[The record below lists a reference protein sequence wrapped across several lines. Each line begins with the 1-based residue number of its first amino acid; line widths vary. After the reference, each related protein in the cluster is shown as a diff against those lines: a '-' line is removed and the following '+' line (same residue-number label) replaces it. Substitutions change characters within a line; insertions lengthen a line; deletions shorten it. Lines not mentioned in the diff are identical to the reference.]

1 MKTFDPAGQG
11 TAHDAVSERAAEFW
25 ERRRFG
31 GWNRADQA
39 ELDAWL
45 AESTFHRVAYLRVE
59 AIAARTDRIAAA
71 RTSEVGKVGVAPHS
85 SAPGGGGK
93 FQYWRF
99 VLPLLAAASI
109 ALFAVLGIPFV
120 KALME
125 PPDRIFATNTGGR
138 ATLKFTDGTEIEL
151 NTDTAVRYRM
161 TTQERKVWLEKGEAY
176 FRVAHNAANPFT
188 VEADGRRVTD
198 LGTEFLVRATGNLD
212 VVLVKGRAQVASD
225 KPGAAAAMLI
235 PGDEA
240 VSTPIGTFVT
250 KRTPQELADELAWR
264 RGVLVFRN
272 APLVDVVREFNRYN
286 EVKLVIVDPSIAH
299 LKFSAELTTDDYADF
314 LQLAQ
319 SVLKLH
325 ARRDGNR
332 ILLSRG

>member
-1 MKTFDPAGQG
+1 MKTFGPTEQTA
-11 TAHDAVSERAAEFW
+11 AHDAISECAAEFW

-31 GWNRADQA
+31 GWSGADQA

-45 AESTFHRVAYLRVE
+45 AESTLHRVAYLRVE
-59 AIAARTDRIAAA
+59 AIAARTDQIATVHTFKVHAA
-71 RTSEVGKVGVAPHS
+71 PDPSV
-85 SAPGGGGK
+85 PGGNGK
-93 FQYWRF
+93 FHHWRF
-99 VLPLLAAASI
+99 MLPLLAAASV
-109 ALFAVLGIPFV
+109 ALFVTLGIPFV
-120 KALME
+120 KSLMQ
-125 PPDRIFATNTGGR
+125 PADRIFATNTGGR

-161 TTQERKVWLEKGEAY
+161 TTRERRVWLEKGEAY
-176 FRVAHNAANPFT
+176 FRVAHNAANPFS
-188 VEADGRRVTD
+188 VEVEGHRVTD
-198 LGTEFLVRATGNLD
+198 LGTEFLVRAIGDLD
-212 VVLVKGRAQVASD
+212 VVLVKGRAQVVSD
-225 KPGAAAAMLI
+225 KPGAPAAMLI

-240 VSTPIGTFVT
+240 VSTPVGTFVT

-272 APLVDVVREFNRYN
+272 TPLAEVVREFNRYN
-286 EVKLVIVDPSIAH
+286 EVKLVITDPSIAH